1 MNNKVLNTNDKMKD
15 LTILNAFKL
24 SIYQI
29 LVFMLITGQ
38 ITIPAIFQ
46 RRFIKKLHLH
56 ILHGFLRVI
65 TIRNLSNSNKLKFQF
80 HREFRVSGTK

>member
-29 LVFMLITGQ
+29 LVFMLLTGQ
-38 ITIPAIFQ
+38 RTIPAIFQ
-46 RRFIKKLHLH
+46 RRFIKK
-56 ILHGFLRVI
+56 ITPTYPIRFLEG
-65 TIRNLSNSNKLKFQF
+65 NYNEKSFKL
-80 HREFRVSGTK
+80 